1 MEPIDYVRTV
11 TRRWLVILILG
22 AVGVVAAWAYAA
34 TLPVMYQSRSS
45 VFVTSQR
52 GETTNELVQGSTFTQ
67 NLVESYAQLA
77 TMPVVLDPVI
87 ADLELD
93 TTARA
98 LASRVTAETPLNTV
112 IIEIMVAD
120 RSATDAAVIADAI
133 TDSLA
138 TTVQNLAPK
147 GPDNAPSITMD
158 TVSTAQVA
166 TSPSSP
172 NVGFILV
179 SGLLG
184 GLALGIAYALGREV
198 LDTRVREEKDLARV
212 TDIPLVGKVGLKRR
226 TDPAGLTM
234 RAMPRSSLAE
244 DYRRICANLEFIDVD
259 NRPRVVVVTS
269 PLPQDGK
276 STTAAN
282 LALAMAERYPRV
294 LLIDADL
301 RRPSLAEMCGIE
313 GELGL
318 TTVLVGGCTR
328 AEAITVW
335 ANALHVLPAG
345 ALPPNPGQL
354 LGSTAMHVLVQQ
366 LSTEYDFIVID
377 SPPLLPASDALGLAH
392 VADGAIVVAR
402 FSSTR
407 RQKLASTLDSLE
419 AVNARVLGIV
429 LNQVRDRRSEA
440 YYGAQLPPEQEGPT
454 EATAATWR
462 KSLPAGSKAKAESA
476 LVRLRQGMRSR
487 ST

>member
-1 MEPIDYVRTV
+1 MEPIDYLRTV

-22 AVGVVAAWAYAA
+22 VLGFVAAGAYAA

-77 TMPVVLDPVI
+77 TMPAVLDPVI
-87 ADLELD
+87 EELGLD

-112 IIEIMVAD
+112 IIEITVAD

-147 GPDNAPSITMD
+147 GPNDAPSITME

-166 TSPSSP
+166 KTPSSP
-172 NVGFILV
+172 NVPFILV
-179 SGLLG
+179 TGMLA
-184 GLALGIAYALGREV
+184 GLALGILYALGREL

-212 TDIPLVGKVGLKRR
+212 TDTPLIGRVGLKRR
-226 TDPAGLTM
+226 ADPAGLVM

-259 NRPRVVVVTS
+259 NRPRIVVVTS

-301 RRPSLAEMCGIE
+301 RRPSVADMCGIE

-318 TTVLVGGCTR
+318 TTVLVGACTR
-328 AEAITVW
+328 SEAITVW

-354 LGSTAMHVLVQQ
+354 LGSTAMHDLVKQ
-366 LSTEYDFIVID
+366 LSSEYDFIVLD

-402 FSSTR
+402 FNSTR
-407 RQKLASTLDSLE
+407 RQKLASTLESLE

-440 YYGAQLPPEQEGPT
+440 YYGAQLPPEEAPT
-454 EATAATWR
+454 QPAVATRR
-462 KSLPAGSKAKAESA
+462 KAPAPDAKSRADSA
-476 LVRLRQGMRSR
+476 LVRLRDGLRSR